1 MEIFSG
7 FAYYL
12 LKRFVSMIDLKQY
25 LNESL
30 LDDFDTIAKNQD
42 DGIMI
47 DQWISTCEFEGLR
60 GKSSRSELNLKHS
73 YSDGVLHIGVDT
85 GDWFT
90 LYINKPIPSII
101 KKIVLT
107 SRIDI
112 GFRYKVKDP
121 EIFTMFEAQDDTV
134 TFGAIFN
141 YALDGIR
148 EVRNTTFNA
157 VTFWGA
163 SVKFKNCKL
172 IERGTRLGFI
182 RLKPKCRQTLEDL
195 VALEYIQQDGGHE
208 IYINAIGSSIGKR
221 ILRATKIKDESKRHD
236 LHDIQKTIEKWLPDG
251 YYTWYSILFHEE
263 DREQYLI
270 HELIYLCDTKEWR
283 IRVK

>member
-1 MEIFSG
+1 MEIFSES
-7 FAYYL
+7 AYYL

-47 DQWISTCEFEGLR
+47 DQWISTCEFEGLN
-60 GKSSRSELNLKHS
+60 GKASLSEINLKHS
-73 YSDGVLHIGVDT
+73 YSDGVLHIGSEKS
-85 GDWFT
+85 WFN

-107 SRIDI
+107 SSVDI

-121 EIFTMFEAQDDTV
+121 EIYTMFETQNDTD
-134 TFGAIFN
+134 TLGAIFN

-157 VTFWGA
+157 VTFLGA

-221 ILRATKIKDESKRHD
+221 ILRATKIKDESKRRD

-263 DREQYLI
+263 DREMYLI
-270 HELIYLCDTKEWR
+270 HELIYICDKKEWK